1 MKDTGSLANY
11 FRNRL
16 INDDQGIRYPFVTIS
31 RQAGAGA
38 HTLASELTRQM
49 NQRQSAEIFAGWNL
63 FDVASYQGFADD
75 PELQATL
82 DAVAKEEY
90 HSEVT
95 DLFFEIISKLPQQY
109 VVYKK
114 LFTIMRKLAGMGK
127 VILIGRAASCVTHG
141 IPGGIHL
148 RLVAPEAVR
157 VERVMKQQHI
167 DKNAATDWIHQHD
180 RERAHLV
187 RDFFSRDIED
197 PLLYDVVWN
206 TDTTSVGEI
215 ADITRRMIFKRVRDR
230 IAQRT

>member
-49 NQRQSAEIFAGWNL
+49 NQRPSAEVFAGWNL
-63 FDVASYQGFADD
+63 FDVASFQGFADD

-114 LFTIMRKLAGMGK
+114 LFTTMRKLAAMGK

-148 RLVAPEAVR
+148 RLVAPEAIR
-157 VERVMKQQHI
+157 AERVMKQQQI
-167 DKNAATDWIHQHD
+167 DKTAATDWIHRHD

-197 PLLYDVVWN
+197 PLLYDAVWN

>member
-1 MKDTGSLANY
+1 MKETSSLANY
-11 FRNRL
+11 FRDRL

-38 HTLASELTRQM
+38 HTLASELMRQM

-63 FDVASYQGFADD
+63 FDVATYEGFAQD

-82 DAVAKEEY
+82 DAVAQEEY
-90 HSEVT
+90 HSEMA
-95 DLFFEIISKLPQQY
+95 DLFLEVISRLPQQY

-114 LFTIMRKLAGMGK
+114 LFTTMRKLAAMGK
-127 VILIGRAASCVTHG
+127 VILIGRAGCCVTRG
-141 IPGGIHL
+141 IPGGVHL

-157 VERVMKQQHI
+157 IERIMKQQKL
-167 DKNAATDWIHQHD
+167 DKTAATAWVHRHD

-197 PLLYDVVWN
+197 PLLYDAVWN
-206 TDTTSVGEI
+206 TDTTSVSEV
-215 ADITRRMIFKRVRDR
+215 ADITRRMIFKRVRDK
-230 IAQRT
+230 IAQRA

>member
-1 MKDTGSLANY
+1 MKETSSLTNY
-11 FRNRL
+11 FRDRL

-49 NQRQSAEIFAGWNL
+49 NQRQAAEVFAGWNL
-63 FDVASYQGFADD
+63 FDVVTYEGFGND

-95 DLFFEIISKLPQQY
+95 DLCLEIISNLPQQY

-114 LFTIMRKLAGMGK
+114 LFTTMRKLAAMGK
-127 VILIGRAASCVTHG
+127 VILIGRAASCVTRG

-148 RLVAPEAVR
+148 RLVAPEAIR
-157 VERVMKQQHI
+157 VERIMKQEHL
-167 DKNAATDWIHQHD
+167 DKAAATAWVHRHD

-197 PLLYDVVWN
+197 PLLYDAVWN
-206 TDTTSVGEI
+206 TDTTSVVEI
-215 ADITRRMIFKRVRDR
+215 ADITRRMIFKRVRDK
-230 IAQRT
+230 IAQRA